1 MNDYPRRLLKIKIK
15 DDNLNCFEKINL
27 IKLFIFYSVEN
38 GKKKREKC
46 ILGYIQQQ
54 QKMMSVSNF
63 SICHK
68 IIQA

>member
-38 GKKKREKC
+38 GKKNEKN
-46 ILGYIQQQ
+46 
-54 QKMMSVSNF
+54 VF
-63 SICHK
+63 
-68 IIQA
+68 

>member
-15 DDNLNCFEKINL
+15 DNNLNCFEKINL

-54 QKMMSVSNF
+54 K
-63 SICHK
+63 K
-68 IIQA
+68 K

>member
-38 GKKKREKC
+38 GKKNEKNVFQV
-46 ILGYIQQQ
+46 IFNN
-54 QKMMSVSNF
+54 KKKNDVSF
-63 SICHK
+63 KLLHLS
-68 IIQA
+68 